1 LIVCI
6 SKDANIFQVADAGV
20 SQLTARVSNIQRDVT
35 ALTSYSRNYIATGK
49 L

>member
-6 SKDANIFQVADAGV
+6 SKDANIFQLADAAV
-20 SQLTARVSNIQRDVT
+20 SQLTTRVSNVQRDVT
-35 ALTSYSRNYIATGK
+35 ALTTYSRNYIATGK